1 MENSDPL
8 IGQTFARY
16 RIPQTS
22 DAGGMSTLYMHARM
36 SPNRRIPGAIRFTLL
51 VALVLICF
59 AQCRAQQPPTETPPP
74 PAPGKQDAQVS
85 EVKDTTATQDAT
97 TSFKVRVNLVLV
109 RVVVRDSNGKV
120 IPNLKKEDFELRDN
134 RKPQTI
140 STFAIETPA
149 SRASAPKLDT
159 DSAAAPSEPAG
170 VKAPELPQRFVA
182 LLFDDLHLS
191 TNDTLLLRKAAAPL
205 LSAIGP
211 GDRFALFT
219 TSGTVH
225 EEFTD
230 DRDKLNEVLQH
241 VQSRSDE
248 AISAAGC
255 PPMTFYEAYEIL
267 QGNPVTLQGADPNAL
282 QIALSDAMACSGGGQ
297 KEVVELVKSAAQS
310 ELSAGENKLQVSFG
324 NLDALIRRMTAL
336 PGQRIIVL
344 MSAGFFVTP
353 QMYLTQDFIDKATK
367 AGLVINIID
376 ARGVY
381 TSSIYNGTTQMNGAA
396 AMAMR
401 PVFVSNEDSVK
412 SQFLEELADGTGGT
426 RFENR
431 NDLDRGLQLAAA
443 EPELSYVLGFAP
455 QDLKFDGKYH
465 QLKVTLAG
473 SQKWTVLAR
482 HGYFAPRK
490 ADSPEQAAEQEIDEA
505 VYSQEE
511 LRQLP
516 LECQT
521 QIFKTEKGS
530 HLTVIAHLDARSLK
544 FVKVEDRNND
554 QLKIV
559 MALFDNNG
567 GFLSGKERNLNLQLK
582 DATLAAIDKTGI
594 RVKFEFEVPPGT
606 FTLRVVARDSEG
618 AQLGATSHGVVIPN

>member
-1 MENSDPL
+1 
-8 IGQTFARY
+8 
-16 RIPQTS
+16 
-22 DAGGMSTLYMHARM
+22 MSMLYMHARM
-36 SPNRRIPGAIRFTLL
+36 SPTTRISGAIRATLL
-51 VALVLICF
+51 AALGLICF
-59 AQCRAQQPPTETPPP
+59 GQCPAQQPPTDTPPP
-74 PAPGKQDAQVS
+74 PAPAKQDAQAS
-85 EVKDTTATQDAT
+85 EVKDTPAPQDAT

-140 STFAIETPA
+140 STFSVETPA
-149 SRASAPKLDT
+149 SLASPHKLDT
-159 DSAAAPSEPAG
+159 DSTAAPSEPAA

-205 LSAIGP
+205 LGAIGP
-211 GDRFALFT
+211 GDRFAIFT

-225 EEFTD
+225 EEFTA
-230 DRDKLNEVLQH
+230 DRDKLNEALQH

-255 PPMTFYEAYEIL
+255 PPMTFYEAYQIL

-282 QIALSDAMACSGGGQ
+282 QIALSDALACSRGGQASGGGQ
-297 KEVVELVKSAAQS
+297 AEAVELVKSAAQS

-344 MSAGFFVTP
+344 MSPGFFVTP

-473 SQKWTVLAR
+473 GQKWTVQAR

-618 AQLGATSHGVVIPN
+618 AQLGATSHGLVVPN

>member
-1 MENSDPL
+1 
-8 IGQTFARY
+8 
-16 RIPQTS
+16 
-22 DAGGMSTLYMHARM
+22 MSACHAV
-36 SPNRRIPGAIRFTLL
+36 RFTLL
-51 VALVLICF
+51 VALGFICF
-59 AQCRAQQPPTETPPP
+59 EQCPAQQPPAETPPP
-74 PAPGKQDAQVS
+74 PAAAKQEGQASEAKDAP
-85 EVKDTTATQDAT
+85 TAQDGT

-109 RVVVRDSNGKV
+109 RVVVRDSNGNV
-120 IPNLKKEDFELRDN
+120 VPNLKKEDFELRDN

-140 STFAIETPA
+140 STFSIETPA
-149 SRASAPKLDT
+149 SRVSPPKLNT
-159 DSAAAPSEPAG
+159 DSTAAPSEPAA
-170 VKAPELPQRFVA
+170 VKTPELPQRFVA

-191 TNDTLLLRKAAAPL
+191 TNDNLLLRKAAAPL

-211 GDRFALFT
+211 GDRFAIFT
-219 TSGTVH
+219 TSGTLH

-230 DRDKLNEVLQH
+230 DRDKLNEALQR

-255 PPMTFYEAYEIL
+255 PPMTFYEAYQIL
-267 QGNPVTLQGADPNAL
+267 QGDPVTLRGGDPNAL
-282 QIALSDAMACSGGGQ
+282 QIALSDALACSRGGQ
-297 KEVVELVKSAAQS
+297 AEAIELVKSAAQS
-310 ELSAGENKLQVSFG
+310 ELSIGENKLQVSFG
-324 NLDALIRRMTAL
+324 NLDGLIRRMTSL

-344 MSAGFFVTP
+344 MSPGFFVTP

-376 ARGVY
+376 ARGVS

-401 PVFVSNEDSVK
+401 PVFVSNEESVK

-431 NDLDRGLQLAAA
+431 NDLDRGLRLAAA
-443 EPELSYVLGFAP
+443 EPELFYVLGFTP

-473 SQKWTVLAR
+473 GQKWTLQAR

-490 ADSPEQAAEQEIDEA
+490 ADSPEQVAEQEIDEA

-516 LECQT
+516 VECQT

-530 HLTVIAHLDARSLK
+530 HLTVIAHLNARSLK

-618 AQLGATSHGVVIPN
+618 AQLGAISHGVVVPN

>member
-1 MENSDPL
+1 VEL
-8 IGQTFARY
+8 LTGGGIGVV
-16 RIPQTS
+16 
-22 DAGGMSTLYMHARM
+22 DMHARM
-36 SPNRRIPGAIRFTLL
+36 SHATRISGAIRFTLL
-51 VALVLICF
+51 VGLILICY
-59 AQCRAQQPPTETPPP
+59 AQCRAQQSPAETSSPRA
-74 PAPGKQDAQVS
+74 PAKQGAQAS
-85 EVKDTTATQDAT
+85 EVKDAPTAQDAT

-120 IPNLKKEDFELRDN
+120 IPDLKKEDFELRDN

-140 STFAIETPA
+140 STFSIETPA
-149 SRASAPKLDT
+149 SRASPPKPDT
-159 DSAAAPSEPAG
+159 DSTVAPSEPAA
-170 VKAPELPQRFVA
+170 VKTPGLPQRFVA
-182 LLFDDLHLS
+182 LLFDHLHLS
-191 TNDTLLLRKAAAPL
+191 TNDTLLLRRAAAPL

-211 GDRFALFT
+211 GDRFAIFT
-219 TSGTVH
+219 TSGTLH

-230 DRDKLNEVLQH
+230 DRDKLNEALQH

-255 PPMTFYEAYEIL
+255 PPMTFYEAYQIL
-267 QGNPVTLQGADPNAL
+267 QGDPVTLRGGDPNAL
-282 QIALSDAMACSGGGQ
+282 QIALSDALACSRGGQ
-297 KEVVELVKSAAQS
+297 GEAIELVRSAAQS
-310 ELSAGENKLQVSFG
+310 ELSIGENKLQVSFG
-324 NLDALIRRMTAL
+324 NLDGLIRRMTAL

-344 MSAGFFVTP
+344 MSPGFFVTP
-353 QMYLTQDFIDKATK
+353 QMYLTQDFIDKATR

-376 ARGVY
+376 ARGVS
-381 TSSIYNGTTQMNGAA
+381 TSSIYNGSTQMNGAA

-401 PVFVSNEDSVK
+401 PVFVSNEESVK

-431 NDLDRGLQLAAA
+431 NDLDRGLRFAGA

-473 SQKWTVLAR
+473 GQKWTLQAR

-530 HLTVIAHLDARSLK
+530 HLTVIAHIDARSLK
-544 FVKVEDRNND
+544 FAKVQDRNND

-559 MALFDNNG
+559 IALFDNNG

-594 RVKFEFEVPPGT
+594 RVEI
-606 FTLRVVARDSEG
+606 RVRSAARHIQPASRG
-618 AQLGATSHGVVIPN
+618 A

>member
-8 IGQTFARY
+8 MGQTFARD

-22 DAGGMSTLYMHARM
+22 AAGSMNMLYMHARM
-36 SPNRRIPGAIRFTLL
+36 SPNRRISGAIRFTLR
-51 VALVLICF
+51 VALGLIWF
-59 AQCRAQQPPTETPPP
+59 AQSRAQQPPTETPPP
-74 PAPGKQDAQVS
+74 PAPAKQDAQVS
-85 EVKDTTATQDAT
+85 EVKDAPAPQDAT

-109 RVVVRDSNGKV
+109 RVVVRDSNGNV
-120 IPNLKKEDFELRDN
+120 VANLKKEDFELRDN

-140 STFAIETPA
+140 STFSIETPA
-149 SRASAPKLDT
+149 SRASPPKLDT
-159 DSAAAPSEPAG
+159 DSTAEPSEPTAA
-170 VKAPELPQRFVA
+170 KAPDLPHRFVA
-182 LLFDDLHLS
+182 LLFDDLELS
-191 TNDTLLLRKAAAPL
+191 TNDALLLRKAATPL

-211 GDRFALFT
+211 GDRFAIFT

-230 DRDKLNEVLQH
+230 DRDKLNEALQH

-248 AISAAGC
+248 AISAGAC
-255 PPMTFYEAYEIL
+255 PPMTFYEAYQIVE
-267 QGNPVTLQGADPNAL
+267 GGDPNAL
-282 QIALSDAMACSGGGQ
+282 QIALSDALACSRAGRQ
-297 KEVVELVKSAAQS
+297 EATALVNSAAQS
-310 ELSAGENKLQVSFG
+310 ELSIGENKLQVSFG
-324 NLDALIRRMTAL
+324 NLDGLIRRMTAL

-344 MSAGFFVTP
+344 MSPGFFVTP

-376 ARGVY
+376 ARGVS

-431 NDLDRGLQLAAA
+431 NDLDRGLRLAAA

-473 SQKWTVLAR
+473 GQKWTVQAR

-490 ADSPEQAAEQEIDEA
+490 ADGPEQAAEQEIDEA

-530 HLTVIAHLDARSLK
+530 HLTVIAHIDARSLK
-544 FVKVEDRNND
+544 FLKVEDRNND

-618 AQLGATSHGVVIPN
+618 AQLGATSHGLVVPN